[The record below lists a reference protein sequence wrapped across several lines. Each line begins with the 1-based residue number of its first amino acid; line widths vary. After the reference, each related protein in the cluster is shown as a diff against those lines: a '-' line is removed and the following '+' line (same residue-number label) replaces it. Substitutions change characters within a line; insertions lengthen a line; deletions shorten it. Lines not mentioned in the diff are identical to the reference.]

1 MPNSVIHMWIAR
13 EFAKSYHHLH
23 NDPNY
28 YLGNI
33 APDAVLGRVGCNN
46 EMKNKSHML
55 NQRNEWENDVLN
67 YWYEHPRKTPYTIG
81 YVMHI
86 LTDIQFRNN
95 CRKFEDDN
103 LIPLEERDKL
113 LSTATAIN
121 IRKQFENI
129 EEYYDIVHLAEQ
141 YSITEYGLDLTD
153 DDIKQNISFAK
164 KVFNIWSMPE
174 KMDTITYPIID
185 MTKLSVQT
193 VEYLRKVLQ
202 LERSFI

>member
-13 EFAKSYHHLH
+13 EFAKSCHHLY

-33 APDAVLGRVGCNN
+33 APDAVLGRAGCNN

-55 NQRNEWENDVLN
+55 NQRKEWENDVLN
-67 YWYEHPRKTPYTIG
+67 YWYEHPNKTPYIIG

-95 CRKFEDDN
+95 CRIFENDN

-121 IRKQFENI
+121 IRKQFENRD
-129 EEYYDIVHLAEQ
+129 EYYDIVHLAEQ

-153 DDIKQNISFAK
+153 DDMKLNLSFAK
-164 KVFNIWSMPE
+164 KVFNIWSLPE
-174 KMDTITYPIID
+174 KMDTIMYPIID

-193 VEYLRKVLQ
+193 VEYLQKVLQ

>member
-1 MPNSVIHMWIAR
+1 MPNSVFHMWIAR
-13 EFAKSYHHLH
+13 EFAKNNQQLQ

-33 APDAVLGRVGCNN
+33 APDAVLGRVDCND

-67 YWYEHPRKTPYTIG
+67 YWYDHPRKTTYILG

-103 LIPLEERDKL
+103 LIPLSERDKL

-121 IRKQFENI
+121 IHKQFENV
-129 EEYYDIVHLAEQ
+129 EEYYDIVNLAEQ
-141 YSITEYGLDLTD
+141 YTISEFGLDLTD
-153 DDIKQNISFAK
+153 ADMKQNLSFAK
-164 KVFNIWSMPE
+164 KVFKIWPKPE
-174 KMDTITYPIID
+174 TIHTIKYPIVD
-185 MTKLSVQT
+185 MIKISDQT

-202 LERSFI
+202 

>member
-1 MPNSVIHMWIAR
+1 MQYSDDRII
-13 EFAKSYHHLH
+13 KK
-23 NDPNY
+23 
-28 YLGNI
+28 G
-33 APDAVLGRVGCNN
+33 
-46 EMKNKSHML
+46 MKNKSHML
-55 NQRNEWENDVLN
+55 NQRSEWEKDVLN
-67 YWYEHPRKTPYTIG
+67 YWYEHPRKTPYIIG

-95 CRKFEDDN
+95 CRKFEDEN

-113 LSTATAIN
+113 LSTATAIS

-129 EEYYDIVHLAEQ
+129 EEYYEIVHLAEQ
-141 YSITEYGLDLTD
+141 YSITEYGLDLND
-153 DDIKQNISFAK
+153 DDMKQNLSFAK

-185 MTKLSVQT
+185 MTILSAQT
-193 VEYLRKVLQ
+193 VEYLRNVLQ